1 MRTASLNAAPAE
13 PAASSRPAALAPV
26 LLLTDRL
33 RTRARLLTLVGLL
46 VLPTLFATWSFTGA
60 LTEQIDFAASERTGV
75 EVVHPAVVALAQ
87 TAGGSAADLSELE
100 AAVAAHPELGA
111 QEALAAV
118 QAAAQA
124 GDGPADR
131 AATATALASLITA
144 VGDSSKLILDPDLDS
159 FYVMDAIVVQLP
171 RALSATA
178 ASAVPSDQGTPADRI
193 AARAVRAAS
202 LTGAADAVRGDIS
215 TAQDN
220 SARADL
226 ADALQPAVEAAD
238 AVTALAD
245 LVTAGL
251 QRPDADEEAAAR
263 SAVGTAAVAAAEPL
277 AAQLDGLLEVRAD
290 AYASRRDVT
299 LALTAGALALAGW
312 FAAAV
317 VWRTR
322 RDVELTV
329 AGATAIS
336 DGDLHPHLLPS
347 GQDEFGDIG
356 RALGSARG
364 RLQGLLRAVG
374 ADTTVLREASTALVD
389 VSAEMRT
396 AAEESAAET
405 GRVSTS
411 ASEVSGG
418 VQTVSDGTA
427 QMAAAVQEISSSAA
441 SAARVAAD
449 AVAMAEAAGDS
460 VTKLGQSSTEI
471 SGVLALI
478 GSIAAQT
485 NLLALNASIEAA
497 RAGEYGKGFAVVAH
511 EVKELAQQ
519 TASATEEVGR
529 KVSNI
534 QADAGGAA
542 EALSRMHAVTSLMN
556 DHSATI
562 AAAVEE
568 QTATTNEMTHNLAG
582 AAAGSQSIADTI
594 SAVVRAADRTSA
606 GAARTDDAAT
616 AVAEVSSRLDA
627 ALTAFRY

>member
-1 MRTASLNAAPAE
+1 MS
-13 PAASSRPAALAPV
+13 AASSPTPPRAESPRPLVLAPV

-60 LTEQIDFAASERTGV
+60 LTEQIDFAAAERTGV
-75 EVVHPAVVALAQ
+75 EVVRPAVVALAQ
-87 TAGGSAADLSELE
+87 TAAGESADLTELE
-100 AAVAAHPELGA
+100 AAVQAHPELDA
-111 QEALAAV
+111 REPLDAV
-118 QAAAQA
+118 LAAAQA
-124 GDGPADR
+124 GDTPADR
-131 AATATALASLITA
+131 AATAAALTSLVTA

-159 FYVMDAIVVQLP
+159 FYVMDALVVQLP
-171 RALSATA
+171 KALLATSA
-178 ASAVPSDQGTPADRI
+178 SGVPGAESTPADRI
-193 AARAVRAAS
+193 AARAVRAAT
-202 LTGAADAVRGDIS
+202 LAAAADAVRGDID
-215 TAQDN
+215 TAQAN

-226 ADALQPAVEAAD
+226 GEQLQPAIEGAD
-238 AVTALAD
+238 AVTALAG
-245 LVTAGL
+245 LMTAEL
-251 QRPDADEEAAAR
+251 ERPVPAAEAAAR
-263 SAVGTAAVAAAEPL
+263 TAAGTAGVAAVQPL
-277 AAQLDGLLEVRAD
+277 AGQLDALLEVRGD
-290 AYASRRDVT
+290 AYVQRRNVT
-299 LALTAGALALAGW
+299 LALTVAALALAGW

-329 AGATAIS
+329 AGASAIS
-336 DGDLHPHLLPS
+336 DGDLHPRPLPS
-347 GQDEFGDIG
+347 GHDEFGDIG
-356 RALGSARG
+356 RAMGNARE
-364 RLQGLLRAVG
+364 RLQILLLAVG
-374 ADTTVLREASTALVD
+374 TDTAVLRDASTALVD

-396 AAEESAAET
+396 AAEEAAAET
-405 GRVSTS
+405 GRVSMT

-418 VQTVSDGTA
+418 VQIVSDGTS

-441 SAARVAAD
+441 AAARVAAD
-449 AVAMAEAAGDS
+449 AVAMAETANES
-460 VTKLGQSSTEI
+460 VTKLGHSSDEI

-534 QADAGGAA
+534 QSDASGAA
-542 EALSRMHAVTSLMN
+542 EALSQMRAVTALIS

-568 QTATTNEMTHNLAG
+568 QTATTTEMTHSLSS
-582 AAAGSQSIADTI
+582 AAAGSQSIAENI

-627 ALTAFRY
+627 ALTSFRY

>member
-1 MRTASLNAAPAE
+1 MCM
-13 PAASSRPAALAPV
+13 PAASSLTPPRAESSRPVVLAPA

-60 LTEQIDFAASERTGV
+60 LTEQIDFAAAERTGV
-75 EVVHPAVVALAQ
+75 EVVRPAVAALAQ
-87 TAGGSAADLSELE
+87 TAGGETADLTELE
-100 AAVAAHPELGA
+100 AAVKAHPQLDA
-111 QEALAAV
+111 QEPLDAV
-118 QAAAQA
+118 LAAAQA
-124 GDGPADR
+124 GDDPADL
-131 AATATALASLITA
+131 AATAAALASLVTA

-159 FYVMDAIVVQLP
+159 FYVMDALIVQLP
-171 RALSATA
+171 KALLGTA
-178 ASAVPSDQGTPADRI
+178 ASAVPAAETTQADRI
-193 AARAVRAAS
+193 AARAVRAAT
-202 LTGAADAVRGDIS
+202 LTAAADAVRGDID
-215 TAQDN
+215 TAQAN

-226 ADALQPAVEAAD
+226 ADALGPAVAGAD
-238 AVTALAD
+238 AVTALAELLTAD
-245 LVTAGL
+245 LD
-251 QRPDADEEAAAR
+251 RPDPDAEAAAR
-263 SAVGTAAVAAAEPL
+263 AAAGTAGVAAVQPL
-277 AAQLDGLLEVRAD
+277 ADQLDSLLQVRGD
-290 AYASRRDVT
+290 GYVQRRNVT
-299 LALTAGALALAGW
+299 LALTVAALGLAGW

-329 AGATAIS
+329 AGASAIA
-336 DGDLHPHLLPS
+336 DGDLHPRPLPA

-356 RALGSARG
+356 RALGNARE
-364 RLQGLLRAVG
+364 RLQRLLLAVG
-374 ADTTVLREASTALVD
+374 TDTAVLRDASTALVD

-396 AAEESAAET
+396 AAEEAAAET
-405 GRVSTS
+405 GRVSMN

-418 VQTVSDGTA
+418 VQIVSDGTS

-441 SAARVAAD
+441 AAARVAAD
-449 AVAMAEAAGDS
+449 AVAMAENANES
-460 VTKLGQSSTEI
+460 VTKLGQSSDEI

-534 QADAGGAA
+534 QSDASGAA
-542 EALSRMHAVTSLMN
+542 EALSQMHAVTARMS

-568 QTATTNEMTHNLAG
+568 QTATTTEMTHNLSS
-582 AAAGSQSIADTI
+582 AAAGSQSIADNI

-627 ALTAFRY
+627 ALTSFTY

>member
-1 MRTASLNAAPAE
+1 MP
-13 PAASSRPAALAPV
+13 PAASPAGARPLPLAPV

-75 EVVHPAVVALAQ
+75 LVVQPAVVALAE
-87 TAGGSAADLSELE
+87 TAAGRTADLSALE
-100 AAVAAHPELGA
+100 SAVQAHPELGA
-111 QEALAAV
+111 QEPMDAV
-118 QAAAQA
+118 LAAAQA
-124 GDGPADR
+124 GDAPTDR
-131 AATATALASLITA
+131 AATAAALTSLILA

-159 FYVMDAIVVQLP
+159 FYVMDALVVQLP
-171 RALSATA
+171 KALLATA
-178 ASAVPSDQGTPADRI
+178 NSAVPDVEGTPANRI
-193 AARAVRAAS
+193 AARAVRAAT
-202 LTGAADAVRGDIS
+202 LTGAADAVRGDIGI
-215 TAQDN
+215 AQEN
-220 SARADL
+220 SARDDL
-226 ADALQPAVEAAD
+226 AESLQPAIEAAD
-238 AVTALAD
+238 TATALGE

-251 QRPDADEEAAAR
+251 ERPDTEAEQAARAAVGAAA
-263 SAVGTAAVAAAEPL
+263 VGAAEPM

-290 AYASRRDVT
+290 AYVERRNGT
-299 LALTAGALALAGW
+299 LALTAAALALAGW

-322 RDVELTV
+322 SDVALTV
-329 AGATAIS
+329 AGAAAIS
-336 DGDLHPHLLPS
+336 DGDLHPHLLPA

-356 RALGSARG
+356 RALGSARE
-364 RLQGLLRAVG
+364 RLQGLLQAVG
-374 ADTTVLREASTALVD
+374 TDTAVLREASTALVD

-396 AAEESAAET
+396 AAEQSAAET
-405 GRVSTS
+405 GRVSMS

-418 VQTVSDGTA
+418 VQTVSDGTS

-449 AVAMAEAAGDS
+449 AVAMAEAANES
-460 VTKLGQSSTEI
+460 VTKLGQSSDEI

-519 TASATEEVGR
+519 TAAATDEVGR

-542 EALSRMHAVTSLMN
+542 QALSQMHAVTSLMS

-568 QTATTNEMTHNLAG
+568 QTATTNEMTHSLST
-582 AAAGSQSIADTI
+582 AAAGSQSIAENI

-616 AVAEVSSRLDA
+616 AVAQVSSRLDA
-627 ALTAFRY
+627 ALTAFSY